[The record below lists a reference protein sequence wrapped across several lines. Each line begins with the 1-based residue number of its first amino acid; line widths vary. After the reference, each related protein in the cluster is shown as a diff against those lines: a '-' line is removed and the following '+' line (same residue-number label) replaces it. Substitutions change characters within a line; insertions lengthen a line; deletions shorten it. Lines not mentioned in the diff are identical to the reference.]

1 MQGRRGAGAE
11 CTVLLLIMQFEN
23 TKMNFW
29 NKSYNSV
36 SILSVVA
43 GDGRWKQDVNHVF
56 YFFLLQIDANEF
68 EILVLVC
75 YHC

>member
-1 MQGRRGAGAE
+1 
-11 CTVLLLIMQFEN
+11 
-23 TKMNFW
+23 MNFW